1 MQIIGFSWMLGS
13 VIIGINIYFLCSKF
27 VGWILDNSLPI
38 SANILIGII
47 VFPLMLL
54 YICAVIYLT
63 LRKETIKFVSC
74 GELQT
79 IETDKSKV
87 ANDSNNE
94 EKKEH
99 VSYNGV

>member
-1 MQIIGFSWMLGS
+1 MLGS

-38 SANILIGII
+38 SANILSII

-63 LRKETIKFVSC
+63 LRKETIQFVSC

-79 IETDKSKV
+79 IETDKSKA

-94 EKKEH
+94 EKEH